1 MLIFAG
7 EFDITINLMSLFGMI
22 VVIGILVDDG
32 IVIAENI
39 FRHYEQGKSP
49 EQAAVDGTME
59 VLPAI
64 VSAIITTLIA
74 FSTLLLLAGD
84 VGNFFGE
91 VAMIVILTLIVSLV
105 EALIILPSHLAH
117 SKALRNKEEIRSNFV
132 FKFFKYMRSVNNKG
146 FEIMKW
152 LRDKIYSPTLKFALK
167 NRFLSFSGFIAAL
180 YLTISSVFGGIIG

>member
-39 FRHYEQGKSP
+39 FRHHEAGKSP

-91 VAMIVILTLIVSLV
+91 VALIVILTLIVSLV

-117 SKALRNKEEIRSNFV
+117 SKALHKKDEIKNNFI
-132 FKFFKYMRSVNNKG
+132 FRFFSCIFFCCGFFK
-146 FEIMKW
+146 
-152 LRDKIYSPTLKFALK
+152 
-167 NRFLSFSGFIAAL
+167 SFWYIF
-180 YLTISSVFGGIIG
+180 

>member
-1 MLIFAG
+1 
-7 EFDITINLMSLFGMI
+7 
-22 VVIGILVDDG
+22 
-32 IVIAENI
+32 
-39 FRHYEQGKSP
+39 
-49 EQAAVDGTME
+49 ME

-117 SKALRNKEEIRSNFV
+117 SKALSNKDEIKNNFIYIL
-132 FKFFKYMRSVNNKG
+132 FKDM
-146 FEIMKW
+146 
-152 LRDKIYSPTLKFALK
+152 IYI
-167 NRFLSFSGFIAAL
+167 NI
-180 YLTISSVFGGIIG
+180 VV

>member
-39 FRHYEQGKSP
+39 FRHYEEGKTP

-91 VAMIVILTLIVSLV
+91 VAMMVILTLIVSLV
-105 EALIILPSHLAH
+105 EALI
-117 SKALRNKEEIRSNFV
+117 
-132 FKFFKYMRSVNNKG
+132 
-146 FEIMKW
+146 
-152 LRDKIYSPTLKFALK
+152 
-167 NRFLSFSGFIAAL
+167 
-180 YLTISSVFGGIIG
+180 YLLI